1 MKNKLPKVICL
12 MMTSLDGKILGEKW
26 GKSKP
31 VELLKESFEKVHER
45 IGIGAWIVGRKTM
58 EKDFTDYAKPVIK
71 KNSEKISRND
81 FVANANAKTFAIALD
96 GQGKLGWKKPD
107 MQGDHVITILT
118 EKVKDGYLAQ
128 LQKIGVSYIF
138 AGEKEVNLQTALEK
152 LRGLFGIKKLMVEG
166 GGHLNGSFLNEGL
179 IDEFHH
185 LLLPLADGST
195 ENSSVFEIGEKEKKA
210 KSTLF
215 KLSQVKRI
223 EHDVLWIKYL
233 RRK

>member
-1 MKNKLPKVICL
+1 MKNKTPKVICL

-58 EKDFTDYAKPVIK
+58 EKDFTNYARPVIRK
-71 KNSEKISRND
+71 TKESIPRTD
-81 FVANANAKTFAIALD
+81 FVARKNANTFAIALD
-96 GQGKLGWKKPD
+96 GKGKLGWIKPD

-118 EKVKDGYLAQ
+118 EQVKDGYLAQ

-138 AGEKEVNLQTALEK
+138 AGKKQVNLETALEK
-152 LRGLFGIKKLMVEG
+152 LRSLFDIKKLMLEG

-179 IDEFHH
+179 IDEFHQ

-195 ENSSVFEIGEKEKKA
+195 ENSSVFEIDEKVKKA
-210 KSTLF
+210 KSTLL
-215 KLSQVKRI
+215 KLTQVKKI
-223 EHDVLWIKYL
+223 EHDVLWIKYM
-233 RRK
+233 RKK